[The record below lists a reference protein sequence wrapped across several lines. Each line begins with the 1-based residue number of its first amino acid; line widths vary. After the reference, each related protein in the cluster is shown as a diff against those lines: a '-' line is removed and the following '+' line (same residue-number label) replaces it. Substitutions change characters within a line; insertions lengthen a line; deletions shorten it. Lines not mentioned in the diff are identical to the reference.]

1 VGASDVARVT
11 LPARSGEP
19 VLDRAAVRSLA
30 EQLEALDGTNTHATV
45 LLTEAE
51 DFCVG
56 GDHDE
61 VRRLDAS
68 ALRALRGDIARVE
81 HRLRDAPFPT
91 VGLARGRTIGGGV
104 ELLLACD
111 LIVTEATAVFST
123 PHVRADS
130 RLGPALTGALVA
142 RVGSSWARRLL
153 LVGEKIDGTVAHAI
167 GLADVL
173 TDAGDGE
180 RVAVERAAALGALPR
195 RARARALAD
204 IDGAEGVLGDA
215 MRELAE
221 QLSTPRQ

>member
-1 VGASDVARVT
+1 VTPSDVARVS

-19 VLDRAAVRSLA
+19 VLDRAAVRSIA
-30 EQLEALDGTNTHATV
+30 DQLEGLDGTNTQAAV
-45 LLTEAE
+45 LLTEAD
-51 DFCVG
+51 DFCLG

-68 ALRALRGDIARVE
+68 ALLALRADIARVE
-81 HRLRDAPFPT
+81 HRLRDAPFPI

-111 LIVTEATAVFST
+111 LIVTEPTAVFSI

-130 RLGPALTGALVA
+130 RLGPALTRALVA

-153 LVGEKIDGTVAHAI
+153 LLGEKVDGTLAYAI

-180 RVAVERAAALGALPR
+180 TVALERAAALGALPW
-195 RARARALAD
+195 RARDRALSD
-204 IDGAEGVLGDA
+204 LDEAEGVLGDA
-215 MRELAE
+215 MRRLAE
-221 QLSTPRQ
+221 QLTNPKR